1 MKKIALFLCAVCA
14 CTVLGLTACGR
25 DYAKIVGIKAGVV
38 PYGVNDI
45 HNGDLCDEDTLA
57 DNDYVLETQNEYEL
71 LVYYIATGGSRYPV
85 IHAENVNLKYDA
97 QLFEVTHAEETA
109 VGDYVRYRLICK
121 AEAVLSAILIEVG
134 EHFDTVI
141 ISANQSA

>member
-57 DNDYVLETQNEYEL
+57 DNDYVKLKTN
-71 LVYYIATGGSRYPV
+71 TNCSFV
-85 IHAENVNLKYDA
+85 IL
-97 QLFEVTHAEETA
+97 
-109 VGDYVRYRLICK
+109 RR
-121 AEAVLSAILIEVG
+121 AEADIP
-134 EHFDTVI
+134 
-141 ISANQSA
+141 